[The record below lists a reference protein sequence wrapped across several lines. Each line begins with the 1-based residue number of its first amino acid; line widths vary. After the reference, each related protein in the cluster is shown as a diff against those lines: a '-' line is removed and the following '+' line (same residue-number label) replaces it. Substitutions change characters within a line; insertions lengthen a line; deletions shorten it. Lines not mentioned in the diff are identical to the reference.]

1 MSEQTTLRDFILERL
16 DVEILTHGHL
26 NRVKDILKK
35 ELKGYKF
42 FIIDNHNSHSYHNY
56 LTIPETAD
64 ITIEKSEFLPN
75 YSYDL
80 KLFGCDSP
88 GSDIG
93 NNIYSMDI
101 AYPLLYTSN
110 TIENYI
116 KRIEKLQKDIESW
129 DKIILNNKV
138 AQKKDIEKQNLYK
151 QIIELMKEKGKE
163 ILSEEDYI
171 AYTNLMKA

>member
-1 MSEQTTLRDFILERL
+1 
-16 DVEILTHGHL
+16 
-26 NRVKDILKK
+26 
-35 ELKGYKF
+35 
-42 FIIDNHNSHSYHNY
+42 
-56 LTIPETAD
+56 
-64 ITIEKSEFLPN
+64 
-75 YSYDL
+75 
-80 KLFGCDSP
+80 
-88 GSDIG
+88 
-93 NNIYSMDI
+93 MDI

-171 AYTNLMKA
+171 AYTNLMNA